1 MSDSKSGSK
10 DNLNESNVPLLSEDG
25 TEKTGETP
33 EKEVVDMEL
42 EEKKDETT
50 EKETDEKKKK
60 KVKVPK
66 APKVPKEKGPSCID
80 INSSGLD
87 MITRDKRG
95 INLEIDLDFDD
106 VLAEPSTAHGFDPIW
121 RLSFVLFS
129 QTKLW
134 VYRIISAVIAIPLSL
149 LWAVIFSLLSVT
161 YVWLVRP
168 ILRIVEMFLAILRR
182 IWISLLQ
189 ATLEPFCEAVGAVFG
204 RLKLT
209 TTTVQS
215 V

>member
-50 EKETDEKKKK
+50 EKETVEKKKK
-60 KVKVPK
+60 KV
-66 APKVPKEKGPSCID
+66 KVPKEKGPSCID

-95 INLEIDLDFDD
+95 INMEIDLDFDD
-106 VLAEPSTAHGFDPIW
+106 VLAEPSTAHGFDPVW

-149 LWAVIFSLLSVT
+149 LWAVIFSLLSVS
-161 YVWLVRP
+161 YVWVVRP

-182 IWISLLQ
+182 FWISLLQ
-189 ATLEPFCEAVGAVFG
+189 ATLEPLCDAIGAVFG
-204 RLKLT
+204 SLKLT
-209 TTTVQS
+209 TNTIVQS